1 MRNRRLP
8 VFLLG
13 AGSACLLAG
22 CALMERGDA
31 FQPSE
36 NTALVGADGSLE
48 WASVEELE
56 GGDYSQEE
64 MADFAREKIGEY
76 NASAGASNQAES
88 QGEESLPVSFVSAEI
103 EEGRAVLITA
113 YNSPSRLVEFAE
125 YIGDYTV
132 PFTEFSVL
140 PAKEAGEELS
150 GVSLEN
156 AEGKSGE
163 ALSGGGWLIRVQG
176 QGVIH
181 TEDKVSL
188 ISAGCSLQDAHTVLT
203 SQEGVS
209 YIITE

>member
-1 MRNRRLP
+1 M
-8 VFLLG
+8 
-13 AGSACLLAG
+13 
-22 CALMERGDA
+22 
-31 FQPSE
+31 
-36 NTALVGADGSLE
+36 
-48 WASVEELE
+48 
-56 GGDYSQEE
+56 
-64 MADFAREKIGEY
+64 
-76 NASAGASNQAES
+76 
-88 QGEESLPVSFVSAEI
+88 
-103 EEGRAVLITA
+103 LITA
-113 YNSPSRLVEFAE
+113 YDSPSRLVEFAE

-163 ALSGGGWLIRVQG
+163 ALSGDGWLIRVQG